1 MLEVDDAPALTAAL
15 RHELVACW
23 VAATNAGGALGL
35 LAPTTPAAAELLAGP
50 TWQRLRDGL
59 DVLVVGREHARLVGW
74 CVLERR
80 SGPLSPH
87 WRTLKRL
94 QVLPERQGRG
104 HGRALLRAAEAAAVR
119 RGLTAVHLTVRGGT
133 GTEAFYLAEGY
144 REVGR
149 LPGALRLSDGD
160 DRDELHLWKDL
171 PGAPPDASLT

>member
-1 MLEVDDAPALTAAL
+1 MLEVDDAPALTPAL
-15 RHELVACW
+15 RGELVACW

-35 LAPTTPAAAELLAGP
+35 TAPTTSGAAEVLAAP
-50 TWQRLRDGL
+50 TWQRLLDGL
-59 DVLVVGREHARLVGW
+59 DVLVVGRQDRRLVGW
-74 CVLERR
+74 CLLERR

-94 QVLPERQGRG
+94 QVHPELQGRG
-104 HGRALLRAAEAAAVR
+104 HGRALLRAAEATAAG

-133 GTEAFYLAEGY
+133 GTEVFYLAEGY

-149 LPGALRLSDGD
+149 LPGALRLTDGD

-171 PGAPPDASLT
+171 SGSLRPRF